1 MLAASENH
9 LLVHSRVIGR
19 RRNAVSFANTRTPP
33 ERKGGV
39 SGTLAGGFW
48 ATVGGLRSQNSRA
61 RRKFLLFNQLR
72 FLRRFMRLLTRSGF
86 CVGNT
91 ACNNL
96 AAVLDDFP
104 IPATVFAVGH
114 NAEFNVFHQF
124 GPSA

>member
-1 MLAASENH
+1 VLAASENH

-19 RRNAVSFANTRTPP
+19 RRTAVSFANTRTPP

-39 SGTLAGGFW
+39 FGTLMQGFLDDCW
-48 ATVGGLRSQNSRA
+48 
-61 RRKFLLFNQLR
+61 FLLFNQLR